1 MNPNDFYQTLSP
13 LEKEYWHQLDSLF
26 QQVQPQ
32 EPEKGIQAL
41 LMRARQKTVTDGIP
55 LEQALQ
61 DILQGAKER
70 TERRV
75 LLLAQC
81 ALKTQQAEK

>member
-1 MNPNDFYQTLSP
+1 MNSNDFYQTLNP
-13 LEKEYWHQLDSLF
+13 LEKEYWHQLDSVF

-32 EPEKGIQAL
+32 KPEKGIQAL
-41 LMRARQKTVTDGIP
+41 LMRARQRTVTEKIP

-61 DILQGAKER
+61 RMLQGARER

-75 LLLAQC
+75 QLLNQC
-81 ALKTQQAEK
+81 ALKTPQADK